1 MDGPRS
7 EPNLAHRPGPHRQ
20 IFLCR
25 SDSRGSILQ
34 GLLTLTAHEVSMTI
48 FEKILEKECR
58 VEALRAQIAKL
69 HNDVAILEDAAR
81 ILSDDEGANRF
92 GEQNGRKKSA
102 A

>member
-25 SDSRGSILQ
+25 SDSRGSIVQ
-34 GLLTLTAHEVSMTI
+34 GLLTLTPHEVRMTI
-48 FEKILEKECR
+48 LEKIQEKECR

-69 HNDVAILEDAAR
+69 QKDVAILEHAAR
-81 ILSDDEGANRF
+81 ILTDNEDDNRF
-92 GEQNGRKKSA
+92 DAHNDRRKSVA
-102 A
+102 